1 MSHTPHDLAEEFPAE
16 AARIAELKESD
27 AHFSKLVEE
36 YNQVNQAVYRAE
48 NRIDTVSEEHEE
60 ALRRQRARLKD
71 SLWAIIRKA

>member
-16 AARIAELKESD
+16 AARIAELKEGD